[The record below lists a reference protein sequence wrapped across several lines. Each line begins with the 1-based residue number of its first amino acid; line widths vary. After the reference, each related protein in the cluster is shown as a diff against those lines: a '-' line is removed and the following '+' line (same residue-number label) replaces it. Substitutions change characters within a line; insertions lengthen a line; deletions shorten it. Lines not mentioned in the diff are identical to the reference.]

1 MSWMPKI
8 SGRCAAL
15 NAAVAMLLGF
25 VEPGYGQVHCPRPD
39 SPCPCAADGMCYPK
53 RDTWGNY
60 KTQWHAW
67 PGESMG
73 LTPTRADGTLPDGR
87 QLQPYIRPQLDQED
101 LRGPARPP
109 RAVAP
114 AEGAAAPAANGAA
127 PPVNGAAPGA
137 IAPAPAQPAAGA
149 PAGNQEA
156 APPANDGLQLPG
168 LPGLPDFGPQGSL
181 QPLPQLEDGPP
192 ALPQGLSQAVV
203 VQPTMPQS
211 NQLQPAAPQ
220 ATKQPTVSVVPTTS
234 RFVTPTA
241 AFDTSHLE
249 LSNPAA
255 KNVQKSMD
263 EDLQQAIYFEASD
276 MPAAK

>member
-1 MSWMPKI
+1 
-8 SGRCAAL
+8 
-15 NAAVAMLLGF
+15 
-25 VEPGYGQVHCPRPD
+25 
-39 SPCPCAADGMCYPK
+39 MCYPK

-67 PGESMG
+67 PGESVG
-73 LTPTRADGTLPDGR
+73 LTPTPAPGTPGGSD
-87 QLQPYIRPQLDQED
+87 QLQPYIRPRLDQED

-114 AEGAAAPAANGAA
+114 AEGAAAAPAANGAA
-127 PPVNGAAPGA
+127 PAVNGA
-137 IAPAPAQPAAGA
+137 APAQPAAGA

-192 ALPQGLSQAVV
+192 SLPQGLSRAVV
-203 VQPTMPQS
+203 AQPAMPQPS
-211 NQLQPAAPQ
+211 QLQPAMSK

-263 EDLQQAIYFEASD
+263 QDMQQAIYFEASD
-276 MPAAK
+276 LPAAK

>member
-1 MSWMPKI
+1 MSWMLKI
-8 SGRCAAL
+8 CGRCAAL
-15 NAAVAMLLGF
+15 NAAVAMLLGL

-67 PGESMG
+67 PGESTG
-73 LTPTRADGTLPDGR
+73 LTPTRPDGTLPDGG
-87 QLQPYIRPQLDQED
+87 QLQPYIRPRLDQED

-109 RAVAP
+109 RATTP
-114 AEGAAAPAANGAA
+114 AEGAVPAI
-127 PPVNGAAPGA
+127 NGAAPGVN
-137 IAPAPAQPAAGA
+137 APAPAQPAAGA

-168 LPGLPDFGPQGSL
+168 LPDIPGFGPQGNL
-181 QPLPQLEDGPP
+181 QPLPRLEDAPP
-192 ALPQGLSQAVV
+192 ALPQGLSRAVV
-203 VQPTMPQS
+203 A
-211 NQLQPAAPQ
+211 QPALSQPSQLRTATPQ
-220 ATKQPTVSVVPTTS
+220 TTKQPTVSAVPTTS

-263 EDLQQAIYFEASD
+263 QDLHQAIYFEASD
-276 MPAAK
+276 MPVAK

>member
-1 MSWMPKI
+1 MSWMPKL
-8 SGRCAAL
+8 SGRCATL
-15 NAAVAMLLGF
+15 NAAVALLLGLGG
-25 VEPGYGQVHCPRPD
+25 PSYGQVHCPRPD

-53 RDTWGNY
+53 RDTWGSY

-67 PGESMG
+67 PGESVGM
-73 LTPTRADGTLPDGR
+73 TPTRADGTLPDGG
-87 QLQPYIRPQLDQED
+87 QLQPYIRPRLDQED

-109 RAVAP
+109 RATAP
-114 AEGAAAPAANGAA
+114 VDGAAPAANGAA
-127 PPVNGAAPGA
+127 PAANGPAPGA
-137 IAPAPAQPAAGA
+137 NAPAQAQPAAGA

-168 LPGLPDFGPQGSL
+168 LPEIPGFGPQGSL

-192 ALPQGLSQAVV
+192 SLPQALSRAVV
-203 VQPTMPQS
+203 AHPVLPQS
-211 NQLQPAAPQ
+211 SQMPAASLE
-220 ATKQPTVSVVPTTS
+220 AAKQPTVSAVPTTS

-255 KNVQKSMD
+255 KNVQKPMD
-263 EDLQQAIYFEASD
+263 QDLRQAIYFEASD
-276 MPAAK
+276 IPAAK